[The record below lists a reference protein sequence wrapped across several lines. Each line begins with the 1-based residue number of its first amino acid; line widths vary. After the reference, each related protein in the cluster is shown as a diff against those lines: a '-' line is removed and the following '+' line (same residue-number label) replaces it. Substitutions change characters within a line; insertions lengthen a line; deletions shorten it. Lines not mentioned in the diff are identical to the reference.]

1 MRIYNRLPLFAAV
14 LLLLLSCN
22 KQALQG
28 DGTGLRMQFNAS
40 LAGDTKGSLT
50 TADLTDFY
58 LQVSATDPAYS
69 YFEHASKDG
78 SGAWTTPSRLYWID
92 EEASVSYA
100 AARFGAY
107 AFTADEFK
115 NGADLVLPKDQS
127 TQERLNAADLLT
139 MPAASKK
146 FTDTA
151 GGTLPVALSHGL
163 AKVTVTLTLGP
174 KFYDNNYTR
183 AENPVKDF
191 TVSGTNL
198 AFTFQPQTGAVS
210 ATADTK
216 ADILALA
223 GAFTPGTAE
232 SKSATAT
239 YEAILVP
246 QTLAA
251 GALKVTFKVGDYG
264 YEWSNAA
271 AITLETG
278 KTSDLAV
285 SVTTAPPVDPY
296 NGHAYVNMGNGLKWA
311 TCNVGAENPE
321 DYGDYFDWG
330 ATVPYYQA
338 GHSQDNPCAD
348 WIDGKDGY
356 NWENYSFM
364 ENGQSSWKRITKY
377 TFADN
382 QKDGTNWYDGD
393 TFIGDGKT
401 SFANDDYADDA
412 ARANWGGN
420 WRTPTDAEWTWLRD
434 ENNCDWLWTTQN
446 GVNGMLVTSKING
459 NKIFLPAA
467 GYRSSASLYDA
478 GSYGYFWSSSLDESF
493 SDYARRVYFY
503 SGGVYRNFDSRFSGQ
518 SVRPVT
524 D

>member
-1 MRIYNRLPLFAAV
+1 MKDYKHILLLAATALLLPLAGCLKDPGPA
-14 LLLLLSCN
+14 
-22 KQALQG
+22 
-28 DGTGLRMQFNAS
+28 DGPGLPMRVAPT
-40 LAGDTKGSLT
+40 LVGDTKGSLT

-100 AARFGAY
+100 AARFGAH
-107 AFTADEFK
+107 AFTAAEFADA
-115 NGADLVLPKDQS
+115 NGIELALPKDQS

-321 DYGDYFDWG
+321 DYGDYFAWG
-330 ATVPYYQA
+330 ETAPKA
-338 GHSQDNPCAD
+338 E
-348 WIDGKDGY
+348 Y
-356 NWENYSFM
+356 NWGTYQWM
-364 ENGQSSWKRITKY
+364 EDGQSSWKRITKY

-382 QKDGTNWYDGD
+382 QKDGTWWYDGD
-393 TFIGDGKT
+393 TFKGDKGDGVEHKD
-401 SFANDDYADDA
+401 FASYDYEDDA
-412 ARANWGGN
+412 ARANWDGN
-420 WRTPTDAEWTWLRD
+420 WRTPTDAEWTWLR
-434 ENNCDWLWTTQN
+434 ENCTWDWKTTDD
-446 GVNGMLVTSKING
+446 GYAHNGMLVTSNVNG
-459 NKIFLPAA
+459 NTIFLPAA
-467 GYRSSASLYDA
+467 GNDGSS
-478 GSYGYFWSSSLDESF
+478 GYYWSSSLTE
-493 SDYARRVYFY
+493 DYSGGARYVYIF
-503 SGGVYRNFDSRFSGQ
+503 SGGVYRNTSSRFCGQ
-518 SVRPVT
+518 SVRPVN